1 MLHGHYFL
9 LAGVQVPWGAAAALT
24 LLGAAELWLGAAFRA
39 VLPVGVCG
47 VVCYALA
54 GWWSS
59 LEPGRRLII
68 GDLAGS
74 LWIYGIVAVTLVM
87 LVRCRRYRQPRPPR
101 P

>member
-1 MLHGHYFL
+1 MLHGQHLL
-9 LAGVQVPWGAAAALT
+9 LAGVQVPWGAAAALA
-24 LLGAAELWLGAAFRA
+24 LLGAAELWLGAAFRS

-47 VVCYALA
+47 VGCYGLA

-68 GDLAGS
+68 GNLAGS
-74 LWIYGIVAVTLVM
+74 IWIYGIAAVTLVA
-87 LVRCRRYRQPRPPR
+87 LVWCRRYRQPRPPQ